1 MFISLKNSYF
11 SSVVFFLQ
19 KCLEETMGEN
29 YQDETHFKLEKNDDI
44 FHIIHQIKF
53 LMVSYW
59 IGHPRPLLL
68 NWGSHDIIT
77 TASLYFSYQPAVN
90 SSEDG
95 V

>member
-44 FHIIHQIKF
+44 LHIIDQIKF
-53 LMVSYW
+53 LMVSY
-59 IGHPRPLLL
+59 
-68 NWGSHDIIT
+68 
-77 TASLYFSYQPAVN
+77 
-90 SSEDG
+90 
-95 V
+95 